1 MRPTVPQIQWCVTL
15 IVAALDV
22 VAASDSPVV
31 RGTCDARAVTSN
43 APAVTWHL
51 GPREDR
57 REIDRW
63 CRAVGRPVV
72 LPTPAGDVTKN
83 PPLLDELVVVTWN
96 AHLFDGDLPGLV
108 ADLRSGRLT
117 GGQPVRHFVVLLQ
130 ELFRRGPDVPAFDR
144 DDRSAFA
151 IPGGE
156 ARGRGARELATS
168 LGLSM
173 LYVPS
178 MRNGPAVSEDR
189 GNAIVSSEPLHDLF
203 AIELPLERQRRVSV
217 GASIDVR
224 LNNSQKRVALV
235 STHLEPL
242 SSPALLWVFRSPRPR
257 QLTWLLQVLHV
268 ERLHE
273 PTSSA
278 GTVLGGDFNTIQA
291 GAAEDVYARARG
303 WSRSLLS
310 EDPRPTHLLGRL
322 DYLFF
327 RLQAGWTAHTTRVDL
342 RYGSDHHAVLGRIT
356 REQKSP

>member
-1 MRPTVPQIQWCVTL
+1 
-15 IVAALDV
+15 
-22 VAASDSPVV
+22 
-31 RGTCDARAVTSN
+31 
-43 APAVTWHL
+43 
-51 GPREDR
+51 
-57 REIDRW
+57 
-63 CRAVGRPVV
+63 V
-72 LPTPAGDVTKN
+72 LPTPAGDVLKN

-108 ADLRSGRLT
+108 ADLRRGRLT
-117 GGQPVRHFVVLLQ
+117 GGEPVRHFVVLLQ
-130 ELFRRGPDVPAFDR
+130 EVVRRGPDVPAFDQ

-151 IPGGE
+151 IPSGE

-178 MRNGPAVSEDR
+178 MRNGPAVFEDR

-217 GASIDVR
+217 GASIEVQ
-224 LNNSQKRVALV
+224 LNNSRKRVALV

-242 SSPALLWVFRSPRPR
+242 SSPALLWVFRSPRAR
-257 QLTWLLQVLHV
+257 QLTSLLQVLQV
-268 ERLHE
+268 ERVLE
-273 PTSSA
+273 PSSSA

-291 GAAEDVYARARG
+291 GAAEDAYAIARG
-303 WSRSLLS
+303 WSRSVLS

-327 RLQAGWTAHTTRVDL
+327 RSQPEWTVRTTRVDL
-342 RYGSDHHAVLGRIT
+342 RYGSDHHPVLGRIT
-356 REQKSP
+356 REHTSP